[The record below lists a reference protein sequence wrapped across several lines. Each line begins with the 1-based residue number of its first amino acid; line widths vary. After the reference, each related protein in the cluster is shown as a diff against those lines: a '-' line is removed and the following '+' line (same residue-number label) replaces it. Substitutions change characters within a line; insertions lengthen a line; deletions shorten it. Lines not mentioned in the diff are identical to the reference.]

1 MSALRTAERRPH
13 RSSSR
18 CAAHQV
24 RTSRRHQARVVRDPG
39 DAPNLATSRSVM
51 RACAGTPSAR
61 RCAMVGT
68 DRAFGAAENVP
79 TLPASEAAV
88 WMTTFP
94 APSRAGDLITSP
106 TPSIV
111 VYRTSVVPAA
121 PAASLCTTG
130 PMAPVPRTTRAPPAT
145 APPPP
150 KPPQRTFVLG
160 ASVVTVL
167 LLAAALGV
175 ALWPME
181 STVIREL
188 HRLEP
193 TSSPAASLARS
204 KKKVV
209 ARPVPAR
216 PAAKKAARP
225 ARVASR

>member
-1 MSALRTAERRPH
+1 
-13 RSSSR
+13 
-18 CAAHQV
+18 
-24 RTSRRHQARVVRDPG
+24 
-39 DAPNLATSRSVM
+39 
-51 RACAGTPSAR
+51 
-61 RCAMVGT
+61 MVGT

-111 VYRTSVVPAA
+111 VYRTSVVPAVPA
-121 PAASLCTTG
+121 ASPAASLCTTG
-130 PMAPVPRTTRAPPAT
+130 PMAPVPRTTGAPPAT
-145 APPPP
+145 EPPPP
-150 KPPQRTFVLG
+150 KSPQRTFVLG
-160 ASVVTVL
+160 ASVATVL

-216 PAAKKAARP
+216 PAVKKAARP